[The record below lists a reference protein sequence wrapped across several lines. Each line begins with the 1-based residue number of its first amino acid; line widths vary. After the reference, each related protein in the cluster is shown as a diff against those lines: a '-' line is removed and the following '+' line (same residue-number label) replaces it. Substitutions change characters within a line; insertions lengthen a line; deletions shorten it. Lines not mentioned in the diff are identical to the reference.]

1 MRREHVFFAG
11 STALLAAGG
20 AWWAADGRDVADVI
34 WAADAGIGLV
44 VSLASTAS
52 ALARRRPT
60 VDVIALL
67 ALAGA
72 LLVGEPFA
80 GAVIA
85 VMLASGQLLDERA
98 AARATRELSALV
110 ARAPRTARR
119 YGAGVGDG
127 ADGGAGEPSLEEVAI
142 EEIRVGDRV
151 VVRPGEVVPVDGRLL
166 AAGVFDEAALSGESR
181 EVERECGEPV
191 RSGVVNAG
199 HAVDLTVT
207 SPAGESTYAGLVRLV
222 REAEQATAP
231 FVRIADRLAVLLV
244 PVTLVVAGVAWAVS
258 GDAVRAVAVLV
269 VATPCPLLLAAPIA
283 LISGVS
289 RAASGGVIVK
299 GGGALEQLAAGRTIL
314 FDKTGTLTRGRPQV
328 VDIITAEPDGDPMRL
343 LGLAAS
349 VEQLSAHVFAAAFAT
364 AAARHRLRVVM
375 PTGVHEDPGY
385 GVRGTVGGHEVMVGK
400 PDWVLGDT
408 TPAWARRAR
417 RRADLDGSSVAFV
430 AVDGEPAGAVLLRDP
445 VRPDGPR
452 MIRALRDAG
461 ITRVVLLT
469 GDRSD
474 VAESVGRVVGVDA
487 VFADADPA
495 DKLTAVRRE
504 TASAPTIMV
513 GDGVNDAPAL
523 AAAGAGVALAARGA
537 TASSEAADV
546 VLTADRIDALA
557 DAMLTARRAKAIA
570 TQAVSVGMGLSL
582 AAMGFAAA
590 GLLAP
595 AAGALLQEGIDVAAI
610 LIALRAVLPGQRHT
624 IDLPEADLRAAQR
637 LRSEHETVR
646 GIVDRLRSVADTL
659 TTSQPDLRGLV
670 GLVDELETAL
680 LPHERAEEDE
690 LLPIVARALRSRDA
704 IAGLSRTHA
713 EIEHQVRRLR
723 RLLSAAG
730 ASPDEDDVV
739 EARRLL
745 YGLHAVLELH
755 NAEEDELAFALLPD
769 DISLEPADRG
779 VKVASA

>member
-1 MRREHVFFAG
+1 MRREHLFFAV
-11 STALLAAGG
+11 SSLSLAAGG
-20 AWWAADGRDVADVI
+20 ACWAGGGRHVADVV
-34 WAADAGIGLV
+34 WAVDAGIGLM
-44 VSLASTAS
+44 VSLAATAS

-67 ALAGA
+67 ALGGA
-72 LLVGEPFA
+72 LAVGEPFA

-119 YGAGVGDG
+119 YGAG
-127 ADGGAGEPSLEEVAI
+127 GGAGELSLEEVPI
-142 EEIRVGDRV
+142 EDVRVGDRV

-166 AAGVFDEAALSGESR
+166 VPGVFDEAALSGESR
-181 EVERECGEPV
+181 EVERERGEPI

-199 HAVDLTVT
+199 HAVDVTVT
-207 SPAGESTYAGLVRLV
+207 SPADESTYAGLVRLV
-222 REAEQATAP
+222 REAQQATAP

-244 PVTLVVAGVAWAVS
+244 PVTLGVAGVAWAVS

-299 GGGALEQLAAGRTIL
+299 GGGALEKLAAGRTML

-328 VDIITAEPDGDPMRL
+328 VDLVTADPDDDPLRMLR
-343 LGLAAS
+343 LAAS

-364 AAARHRLRVVM
+364 AAARHRLSVAM
-375 PTGVHEDPGY
+375 PAGVHELPGY
-385 GVRGTVGGHEVMVGK
+385 GVSGMVDGHEVMVGK
-400 PDWVLGDT
+400 PEWVLGDA
-408 TPAWARRAR
+408 TPGWARRAR
-417 RRADLDGSSVAFV
+417 RRADLDGSSVAFI
-430 AVDGEPAGAVLLRDP
+430 AIDGEPAGAVLLRDP

-469 GDRSD
+469 GDRPD

-487 VFADADPA
+487 VVADADPA
-495 DKLTAVRRE
+495 DKLSAVRRE
-504 TASAPTIMV
+504 TATAPTIMV

-557 DAMLTARRAKAIA
+557 DAMLTARRARAIA
-570 TQAVSVGMGLSL
+570 TQAVTIGMGLSL
-582 AAMGFAAA
+582 AAMALAAA
-590 GLLAP
+590 GLLPP

-610 LIALRAVLPGQRHT
+610 LIALRAVLPGPRHT
-624 IDLPEADLRAAQR
+624 IDLPEADLHIAQR
-637 LRSEHETVR
+637 LRAEHETVR
-646 GIVDRLRSVADTL
+646 AIVDRLRSVADTL
-659 TTSQPDLRGLV
+659 TTSQPDLRSLV
-670 GLVDELETAL
+670 SLVDELETAL

-713 EIEHQVRRLR
+713 EIEHHVRRLR

-730 ASPDEDDVV
+730 TEPDEDDVV

-769 DISLEPADRG
+769 DGSSDRAPDPRAA
-779 VKVASA
+779 VASA